1 MRWGERHTPAYH
13 HQGATMATHAHTTT
27 SLCRVL
33 LGLAVLVGLTL
44 LADRGSWASDS
55 DTARAT
61 LRGWPGVFVA
71 VETVAPAVERA
82 GLTTHQLHTDVEGQL
97 QQAGIRL
104 LTQAEWP
111 MVLGQPMV
119 YVHLHVFLPPH
130 GQAAY
135 HISTEFYQRA
145 SLDAQ
150 ASSALV
156 ATWTTAYLGVVDV
169 EALPTLREHVRAYVD
184 QFISAYYSVNP
195 RPAARASPS
204 SAPPRRALRR

>member
-1 MRWGERHTPAYH
+1 
-13 HQGATMATHAHTTT
+13 MATHAHTTT
-27 SLCRVL
+27 GLCRVL
-33 LGLAVLVGLTL
+33 LSLAVLVGLTL

-71 VETVAPAVERA
+71 VEAVAPAVERA
-82 GLTTHQLHTDVEGQL
+82 GLTTHQLRTDVEGQL
-97 QQAGIRL
+97 QQAGLRL
-104 LTQAEWP
+104 LTQAEWH
-111 MVLGQPMV
+111 MVLGQPLV
-119 YVHLHVFLPPH
+119 YVQVSVFLPPH
-130 GQAAY
+130 GQAVY

-184 QFISAYYSVNP
+184 QFISAYDSVNS
-195 RPAARASPS
+195 RPAA
-204 SAPPRRALRR
+204 SAPPASAPQRRALRR

>member
-1 MRWGERHTPAYH
+1 
-13 HQGATMATHAHTTT
+13 MAPDVPTTT
-27 SLCRVL
+27 SICRVL
-33 LGLAVLVGLTL
+33 LGLAVLCGLTL
-44 LADRGSWASDS
+44 LAVRGSGASDS
-55 DTARAT
+55 DTTRAT

-71 VETVAPAVERA
+71 VEAVAPAVERA
-82 GLTTHQLHTDVEGQL
+82 GLTTRQLHADVEAQI
-97 QQAGIRL
+97 QQVGIRL
-104 LTQAEWP
+104 LTQAEWH
-111 MVLGQPMV
+111 MVIGQPLV
-119 YVHLHVFLPPH
+119 YVQVHVVLAPH

-135 HISTEFYQRA
+135 HISTEFHQRA

-156 ATWTTAYLGVVDV
+156 ATWTTTYLGVVDV

-195 RPAARASPS
+195 RPAASVPLS

>member
-1 MRWGERHTPAYH
+1 VSPW
-13 HQGATMATHAHTTT
+13 Q
-27 SLCRVL
+27 
-33 LGLAVLVGLTL
+33 LA
-44 LADRGSWASDS
+44 ARGSGASDS
-55 DTARAT
+55 DATRAT

-71 VETVAPAVERA
+71 VEAVAPALERA
-82 GLTTHQLHTDVEGQL
+82 GLTTYQLRTDVERQL
-97 QQAGIRL
+97 QQAGLRL

-119 YVHLHVFLPPH
+119 YGQVQVFLPPH
-130 GQAAY
+130 GQAVY

-150 ASSALV
+150 ATSALV

-169 EALPTLREHVRAYVD
+169 QALPTLREHVRAYVD

-195 RPAARASPS
+195 RPEASASPS
-204 SAPPRRALRR
+204 STALRRAMRR